1 MIKFA
6 DQMEFEI
13 NIRTTKNWNSID
25 EAVDEYVALY
35 NSGRAVGI
43 IFMPAHGEMD
53 EKIFER
59 LFQDYSVN
67 IAVLSTS
74 GGGKKYPTVYMD
86 GYSHMESALDFIVSK
101 GYKEIYYI
109 SLKYNDKSH
118 ARLKAYSD
126 YLKKGKT
133 KGGFLEYKDFY
144 RNKEE
149 LWNLVKPIIDN
160 QKENIAFACWND
172 VDAINLLELLN
183 IYKVE
188 KNIKSVLWALTI
200 YF

>member
-6 DQMEFEI
+6 EQMEFEI

-74 GGGKKYPTVYMD
+74 GGGKI
-86 GYSHMESALDFIVSK
+86 SHRLYGWLFPYGICFRFHSFK
-101 GYKEIYYI
+101 G
-109 SLKYNDKSH
+109 L
-118 ARLKAYSD
+118 
-126 YLKKGKT
+126 
-133 KGGFLEYKDFY
+133 
-144 RNKEE
+144 
-149 LWNLVKPIIDN
+149 
-160 QKENIAFACWND
+160 
-172 VDAINLLELLN
+172 
-183 IYKVE
+183 
-188 KNIKSVLWALTI
+188 
-200 YF
+200 